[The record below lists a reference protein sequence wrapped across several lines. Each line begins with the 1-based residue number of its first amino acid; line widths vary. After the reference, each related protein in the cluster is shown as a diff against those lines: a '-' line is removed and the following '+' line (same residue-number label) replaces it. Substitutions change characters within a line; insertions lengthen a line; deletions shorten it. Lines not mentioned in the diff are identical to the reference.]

1 MTPPALLRVMTG
13 GAYMAPPA
21 LELVGAE
28 PPKQSFRARLGA
40 KFKSMLNWMREQLF
54 SFLRQ

>member
-1 MTPPALLRVMTG
+1 LESSTPATESIELESPA
-13 GAYMAPPA
+13 PA
-21 LELVGAE
+21 LEFTQAE

-40 KFKSMLNWMREQLF
+40 KFKSMLEWMRELLF